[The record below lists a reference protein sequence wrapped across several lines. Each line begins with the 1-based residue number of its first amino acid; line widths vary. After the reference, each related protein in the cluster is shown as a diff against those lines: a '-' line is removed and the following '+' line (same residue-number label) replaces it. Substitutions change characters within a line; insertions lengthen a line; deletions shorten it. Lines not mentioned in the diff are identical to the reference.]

1 MTVKIYKRQSTSS
14 GEYYLCDSYK
24 DVRNYSLMDNSIILM
39 LGLED
44 SAVNDAIICQRIIEK
59 TILHFSTQ
67 VDYKIEITEPK

>member
-1 MTVKIYKRQSTSS
+1 
-14 GEYYLCDSYK
+14 
-24 DVRNYSLMDNSIILM
+24 M

-44 SAVNDAIICQRIIEK
+44 SAVNDAIIHQRIIEK